1 MSNWVIDDKISYLT
15 LEDVLS
21 LAVIAVNGEPLVRDL
36 GLLGSAIARPRTA
49 LSGVDI
55 YPDLISKAA
64 AMLQSLIN
72 NHALVDGNKRLAWLS
87 VAVFLQINEVSV
99 LNIASRDVVKFV
111 NWVGSMNPDIEQIT
125 ARLKRLVK

>member
-1 MSNWVIDDKISYLT
+1 MIDDKISYLT
-15 LEDVLS
+15 LEDVLG

-36 GLLGSAIARPRTA
+36 GLLGSAVAQPRTT
-49 LSGVDI
+49 LSGADI

-111 NWVGSMNPDIEQIT
+111 NWVGSTNPDIEQIT

>member
-1 MSNWVIDDKISYLT
+1 VVDDKISYLT

-36 GLLGSAIARPRTA
+36 GLLGSAIARPRTT

-99 LNIASRDVVKFV
+99 LDIASRDVVKFV
-111 NWVGSMNPDIEQIT
+111 NWVGSTNPDIEQIT

>member
-1 MSNWVIDDKISYLT
+1 VIDDKISYLT

-36 GLLGSAIARPRTA
+36 GLLGSAIARPRTT

-111 NWVGSMNPDIEQIT
+111 NWVGSTNPDIEQIT
-125 ARLKRLVK
+125 ARLKRLVR

>member
-1 MSNWVIDDKISYLT
+1 MIDDKISYLT

-36 GLLGSAIARPRTA
+36 GLLGSAIARPRTT
-49 LSGVDI
+49 LSGEDI

-111 NWVGSMNPDIEQIT
+111 NWVGSTNPDIEQIT
-125 ARLKRLVK
+125 ARLKRLVR

>member
-1 MSNWVIDDKISYLT
+1 MIDDKISYLT

-36 GLLGSAIARPRTA
+36 GLLGSAIARPRTT

-111 NWVGSMNPDIEQIT
+111 NWVGSTNPDIEQIT

>member
-1 MSNWVIDDKISYLT
+1 VIDDKISYLT
-15 LEDVLS
+15 LEDVLG
-21 LAVIAVNGEPLVRDL
+21 LAVIAVNGEPLARDL
-36 GLLGSAIARPRTA
+36 GLLGSAIARPRTTH
-49 LSGVDI
+49 SGADI

-111 NWVGSMNPDIEQIT
+111 NWVGSTNPDIEQIT

>member
-1 MSNWVIDDKISYLT
+1 MIDDKISYLT

-36 GLLGSAIARPRTA
+36 GLLGSAIARPRTT
-49 LSGVDI
+49 LSGADV

-64 AMLQSLIN
+64 AMLQSLTN

-99 LNIASRDVVKFV
+99 LNIDSRDVFKFV
-111 NWVGSMNPDIEQIT
+111 NWVGSTNPEIEQIT

>member
-1 MSNWVIDDKISYLT
+1 MIDDKISYLT

-21 LAVIAVNGEPLVRDL
+21 LAVIAANGEPLVRDL
-36 GLLGSAIARPRTA
+36 GLLGSAIARPRTT
-49 LSGVDI
+49 LSGADV

-99 LNIASRDVVKFV
+99 LNIASRDVIKFV
-111 NWVGSMNPDIEQIT
+111 NWVGSTNPEVQRGINLIPL
-125 ARLKRLVK
+125 RIWR

>member
-1 MSNWVIDDKISYLT
+1 MIDDKISYLK

-21 LAVIAVNGEPLVRDL
+21 LAVIAVNGEPLVRDR
-36 GLLGSAIARPRTA
+36 GLLGSAIARPRTT
-49 LSGVDI
+49 LSGADV

-64 AMLQSLIN
+64 ALLQSLIN

-87 VAVFLQINEVSV
+87 VAVFLQINEVLV

-111 NWVGSMNPDIEQIT
+111 NWVGSANPDIEQIT
-125 ARLKRLVK
+125 ARLKRLVN

>member
-1 MSNWVIDDKISYLT
+1 MIDDKISYLT

-36 GLLGSAIARPRTA
+36 GLLGSAIARPRTT
-49 LSGVDI
+49 LSGVDV

-111 NWVGSMNPDIEQIT
+111 NWIGSTNPDIEQIT

>member
-1 MSNWVIDDKISYLT
+1 MIDDKISYLT

-36 GLLGSAIARPRTA
+36 GLLGSAIARPRTT

-87 VAVFLQINEVSV
+87 VAVFLQINEVLV

-111 NWVGSMNPDIEQIT
+111 NWVGSTNPDIEQIT
-125 ARLKRLVK
+125 DRLKRLVR

>member
-1 MSNWVIDDKISYLT
+1 MVDDKISYLT

-36 GLLGSAIARPRTA
+36 GLLGSAIARPRTT
-49 LSGVDI
+49 LSGADV

-64 AMLQSLIN
+64 ALLQSLIN

-99 LNIASRDVVKFV
+99 LKIANRDVVKFV
-111 NWVGSMNPDIEQIT
+111 NWVGSTNPDIEQIT

>member
-1 MSNWVIDDKISYLT
+1 MSYLT

-36 GLLGSAIARPRTA
+36 GLLGSAIARPRTT

-99 LNIASRDVVKFV
+99 LNIASRDVVKFD
-111 NWVGSMNPDIEQIT
+111 NWVGSTNPDIEQIT
-125 ARLKRLVK
+125 ARLKRLVR

>member
-1 MSNWVIDDKISYLT
+1 MIDDKISYLT

-21 LAVIAVNGEPLVRDL
+21 LAVIAVDGEPLVRDL
-36 GLLGSAIARPRTA
+36 GLLGSAITRPRTT
-49 LSGVDI
+49 LSGADI

-111 NWVGSMNPDIEQIT
+111 NWVGSTNPEIEQIT

>member
-1 MSNWVIDDKISYLT
+1 MIDDKISYLT

-36 GLLGSAIARPRTA
+36 GLLGSAIARPRTT

-111 NWVGSMNPDIEQIT
+111 NWVGSTNPDIEQIT
-125 ARLKRLVK
+125 ARLKRLVR

>member
-1 MSNWVIDDKISYLT
+1 MIDDKISYLT

-36 GLLGSAIARPRTA
+36 GLLGSAIARPRTT
-49 LSGVDI
+49 LSGADI
-55 YPDLISKAA
+55 YQDLISKAA

-111 NWVGSMNPDIEQIT
+111 NWVGSTNPDIEQIT
-125 ARLKRLVK
+125 VRLKRLVK